1 MEKRNIKT
9 YEELVGFGGSKE
21 EDWNTP
27 ARDKPII
34 HIVSNEDGD
43 WYGLYINGNLE
54 CEGHRLSHRDIF
66 DALGYK
72 FDSIELKNYQFEE
85 FGDRCPKDISE
96 VLEIKK
102 AHKRIISSEDPYGEE
117 IWEK

>member
-1 MEKRNIKT
+1 
-9 YEELVGFGGSKE
+9 
-21 EDWNTP
+21 
-27 ARDKPII
+27 
-34 HIVSNEDGD
+34 
-43 WYGLYINGNLE
+43 
-54 CEGHRLSHRDIF
+54 
-66 DALGYK
+66 LGYK